1 MSSPIAI
8 VGVSVELPSGGYS
21 TENLDHKT
29 FFDFLL
35 SSGEAYEEIP
45 SDRFNV
51 EAWKGPGAG
60 KIHVNKGAFLKD
72 IDTFDN
78 VEFGISSKDASTMA
92 PATRK
97 LLENAFL
104 ALLDSGSDYRM
115 KNVGCF
121 TSGTSIEMGNVSEPD
136 EFEARGSF
144 AGYPSMIA
152 NRLSNHLDLI
162 GPSVPMDTACSS
174 TLTAMHI
181 AVQAIS
187 NGDCEAAVV
196 GGCQLNH
203 RFIDWITYSQG
214 SLLAKDGKCKPFDS
228 TADGFSRAEGCAVVV
243 IKPLADAIRDQDHIY
258 ATILGTAINSTGSA
272 APPGAPVAESQRDAM
287 VQAFQRAG
295 RSPREVD
302 YVELHATGTA
312 KGDPTEANWVGEHF
326 HREDELVVGSVKG
339 NIGHTEIVA
348 FLASLSKVISIFDK
362 GVIPPQVNIRHLNPG
377 IKWDEYRLRV
387 PLECTPLSVRS
398 SDKSLVSIAGSG
410 IGGSNGHVVLE
421 SPPRRTPV
429 VNGAS
434 VGLNSRGPLLIM
446 TGGLSARAATSIS
459 ESIESSFGNYVSD
472 LPGLSTVLGRRSKQA
487 TYRSFAIAGV
497 NETTIGGFSS
507 PEHCPRIINSL
518 IYVFSGQGPQH
529 KDMGRELFE
538 KFPVFRQSIVE
549 MDDVF
554 RRVTGQSIISDYGL
568 FDESSGRALPEIW
581 PIALVLPSVAIFQ
594 IALFDLLV
602 SLGMK
607 PDAIVGHSAG
617 ETAVLYASG
626 AASKAMAV
634 ELAIIR
640 GQSFT
645 AIEKLGG
652 TMAAVSCTPEVMDE
666 ILVQYRK
673 EHEDALVEL
682 ACFNSPSAVAIA
694 GEEVAVDAIVALA
707 DGRGFFARK
716 IRTKVPFHSSMMEK
730 AKAEYTAALDDL
742 FRRYP
747 GPHVPK
753 VATYSTLTG
762 ELYEGSFDA
771 DYFWSNTRSPV
782 RFTQTMEVIR
792 AAHPSSTFVEF
803 APHPVLSSYVVSMAS
818 ETSTVLHSVLR
829 PKRGGRSTEHLD
841 ILRLCG
847 KVTVAGHN
855 CVDFVALNGRTCSD
869 FKLALPTY
877 PFVKKRYPLYP
888 DTPGVQKQM
897 EAARGPLNH
906 AYLRMNKDSH
916 PTLAE
921 HIIRGEPIMPAAGF
935 LEMAFEFGASTLMNV
950 NLRSILS
957 LSSEKPVKVD
967 IQLDGA
973 YWTVKSIPSTKSRK
987 DASSNTGRLH
997 ADGYLSFETPHAVSA
1012 LDIEAVR
1019 NRCPGHIGSGFYPS
1033 LSYFSAYGTHFQR
1046 VTNMYYSV
1054 NEALAS
1060 IKGTDAFLASD
1071 GKYILH
1077 PAILDACIQMTAYK
1091 PFHGDY
1097 DPNVYYLPAHVDAI
1111 IAHQPLKVNYFPAH
1125 IYAHIELKQWKPDGM
1140 VYDICLVD
1148 DSGVRLCT
1156 FAGLEVAKH
1165 HITPVTDAARPL
1177 QVAFQPAFQ
1186 SERPKPT
1193 TTCTAVDHS
1202 DLYATLDKMSIRMKM
1217 SAKTGQITK
1226 PSPPTFGQTKEL
1238 APYLELLAADKACS
1252 STKVSSSEGPQF
1264 EQAIIYSMTSLR
1276 DALKHISVSGTK
1288 VVEVLIAS
1296 NVKSDFF
1303 RVSIEE
1309 VFREF
1314 STLHVNLF
1322 VDNKHPAQTLPTV
1335 ASGMVRN
1342 VSVKVGDNSSA
1353 VEDQLFDVAL
1363 FFNVADDKAK
1373 PQHIVDTANRLLL
1386 PGGTFIVAERN
1397 LEAWESMAL
1406 GTVWYNAAFGS
1417 PSSENT
1423 YRLSSYLESLAKF
1436 TVQRVHNSEDADPF
1450 HFCIDAQK
1458 KTWSNLESPDEALVD
1473 PIDSFVYEYS
1483 FGNELDLQWELSG
1496 LNSTQYIDI
1505 WITATEG
1512 RDGSAAQGFV
1522 RALRREYVSWTIRL
1536 VVFPESYDEDMRQE
1550 FLDHLPTELRLE
1562 QDILVSPED
1571 QNMLMVPRIAPV
1583 AEVNASTATKLHGLP
1598 TSLPPYHVLLRPI
1611 SFSKQG
1617 AVTGLLAT
1625 VVDAQSTTLHD
1636 ETMVVDVACLASFLR
1651 NSLELQ
1657 IQFPLSFLV
1666 SSLLSCSGLSAI
1678 QSFGPSEARPHPRH
1692 SCRHCDR
1699 VQRGK
1704 VYAKNGLQVMK
1715 VDNDASLHDIAK
1727 LNGEPFDL
1735 IVSGYTD
1742 LPYVQ
1747 VLKTLLEPRRGKLF
1761 SWNDADSGLPSIL
1774 HRDPYSIADALRCS
1788 FSMIGGD
1795 LESFRLPVTCKLP
1808 SEAEMSKSSVLN
1820 IGVHLALYMYQ
1831 RGARHIVLTSRSG
1844 RKSLDSTSNVVVRR
1858 MIKYLEAKDDLRLSL
1873 VAVDAT
1879 DVASTTAL
1887 LNTLGT
1893 TQVGGCIFLTAVLSD
1908 GIFRH
1913 LTESDFSRVFSAKLD
1928 AFAVTKEV
1936 FDFQSMD
1943 FVVSFT
1949 SVSGLFGFGGQTNYG
1964 AANTAL
1970 EALTSELPN
1979 GFSFV
1984 CPGVLDSTLVLAGT
1998 GEANE
2003 SRLGSLIPWA
2013 VPAEDMIKWFE
2024 DSMFRFQKGQRT
2036 VRYVCDLNW
2045 EVMDRTLGMPR
2056 LGKHLL
2062 PNQALETA
2070 SDLDDA
2076 AHMSRIVR
2084 NVLDIPEADFS
2095 LDVPLTAY
2103 GIDSLSASRISFLLR
2118 PYVQATQIQLLAD
2131 VSLADLL
2138 RSSEGESSAP
2148 SESQPVSKPVSTP
2161 KKKVEFMSDML
2172 SKYSADMNVDSAET
2186 CASSSMSQADKDII
2200 LVTGTTGT
2208 LGSNIL
2214 SQLLQNDDVELV
2226 YALNRPSKAGTSTL
2240 QRQKDIFAT
2249 QGLPLSLLDSSK
2261 LVLLE
2266 GDLRVDNFNLPPDV
2280 ANKACCICY
2289 SSFSPLSPASSTMV
2303 RIIFWNIPYMVAH
2316 FVSAWKVD
2324 FATSL
2329 VDYEDLIRAVSRLA
2343 VRPSLSYISTIGVF
2357 QHPKEYS
2364 SEEYAPEAPI
2374 VDPKISIQ
2382 TGYIESKWVAER
2394 LFQLASENYGLKT
2407 NVVRVGLLSGG
2418 SNGCWDPS
2426 QWFPAIAQSAS
2437 YLGCLPDG
2445 EDLISWIP
2453 VDLAAAAIVDMR
2465 RAENQTL
2472 HLVHPKPVKWNTVM
2486 KALATSL
2493 GVPLVPY
2500 VEWFARLESSS
2511 NDADEKTSGR
2521 QTEHSRAALR
2531 MTHFYR
2537 IALSASSHQTESM
2550 GLLAKV
2556 VTDNAL
2562 NASPSLR
2569 SEDVQ
2574 PLGEHDVKN
2583 GLLIGKRSGFC
2594 QHKGHHASTSIV
2606 LYFLLLPSLTSI
2618 SL

>member
-29 FFDFLL
+29 FFDFCCRRVKRTRKYRQIGLMLKPKLIFSSLL
-35 SSGEAYEEIP
+35 QMEGSWRWQDS
-45 SDRFNV
+45 RQQ
-51 EAWKGPGAG
+51 
-60 KIHVNKGAFLKD
+60 GAFLKD

-104 ALLDSGSDYRM
+104 ALLDSGIDYRM

-181 AVQAIS
+181 AVQAIA

-387 PLECTPLSVRS
+387 PLESTPLSVRS

-421 SPPRRTPV
+421 SPPRRKPL

-459 ESIESSFGNYVSD
+459 ESIQSSFGNYVSD

-487 TYRSFAIAGV
+487 TTF
-497 NETTIGGFSS
+497 
-507 PEHCPRIINSL
+507 PRIINSL

-538 KFPVFRQSIVE
+538 KFPVFRESIVE

-568 FDESSGRALPEIW
+568 FDESSAPGLPEIW

-666 ILVQYRK
+666 ILVQYRR

-869 FKLALPTY
+869 FKLALPAY

-888 DTPGVQKQM
+888 DTAGVQKQM
-897 EAARGPLNH
+897 EATRGPLNH

-1071 GKYILH
+1071 GKYNLH

-1177 QVAFQPAFQ
+1177 QIAFQPAFQ

-1193 TTCTAVDHS
+1193 TACTAVDHS
-1202 DLYATLDKMSIRMKM
+1202 DLYATLDKM
-1217 SAKTGQITK
+1217 
-1226 PSPPTFGQTKEL
+1226 PSPPAFGQTKDW
-1238 APYLELLAADKACS
+1238 LLILSFWHRQGMFIYSQCKDHS
-1252 STKVSSSEGPQF
+1252 LTMSQKVSSSEGPQF
-1264 EQAIIYSMTSLR
+1264 EQAITYSMTSLR

-1309 VFREF
+1309 IFREF

-1322 VDNKHPAQTLPTV
+1322 IDNKHPAQTLPTV

-1342 VSVKVGDNSSA
+1342 ISVKVGDNSSA
-1353 VEDQLFDVAL
+1353 IEDQLFDVAL
-1363 FFNVADDKAK
+1363 FFNIADDKAN
-1373 PQHIVDTANRLLL
+1373 PQQIVETANRLLL

-1417 PSSENT
+1417 PSSEDT

-1550 FLDHLPTELRLE
+1550 FLDHLSTELRLE

-1636 ETMVVDVACLASFLR
+1636 GQIVVALVDAPIEETMVVDVACLSQLPSEFTQAADSISALIPGFVTAVLA
-1651 NSLELQ
+1651 
-1657 IQFPLSFLV
+1657 P
-1666 SSLLSCSGLSAI
+1666 GLSAFNR
-1678 QSFGPSEARPHPRH
+1678 SDRLKLARILVTHA
-1692 SCRHCDR
+1692 DT
-1699 VQRGK
+1699 VTGFNVAK
-1704 VYAKNGLQVMK
+1704 VYAKNGLQVVK
-1715 VDNDASLHDIAK
+1715 VNNDASLHDIAK

-1761 SWNDADSGLPSIL
+1761 SWNDADTGLPSIL
-1774 HRDPYSIADALRCS
+1774 HRDPCSIADALRCS

-1795 LESFRLPVTCKLP
+1795 LESFRLPVNMQATKRGRDVEVERP
-1808 SEAEMSKSSVLN
+1808 VKSSNEASFNPDKAYLILGGIGT

-2161 KKKVEFMSDML
+2161 KKKAEFMSDML

-2186 CASSSMSQADKDII
+2186 CALSSMSQSDKDII

-2266 GDLRVDNFNLPPDV
+2266 GDLRVDNFNLPHDV
-2280 ANKACCICY
+2280 ANKA
-2289 SSFSPLSPASSTMV
+2289 SSLLCHPHYPQCLEGG
-2303 RIIFWNIPYMVAH
+2303 
-2316 FVSAWKVD
+2316 

-2329 VDYEDLIRAVSRLA
+2329 VDYEDLIQGSRKLLDFAKQSHLA
-2343 VRPSLSYISTIGVF
+2343 VKPSLSYISTIGVF

-2521 QTEHSRAALR
+2521 QAEHSRAALR

-2537 IALSASSHQTESM
+2537 IALSASSIKRR
-2550 GLLAKV
+2550 AWV
-2556 VTDNAL
+2556 C
-2562 NASPSLR
+2562 SLR
-2569 SEDVQ
+2569 SS
-2574 PLGEHDVKN
+2574 PTML
-2583 GLLIGKRSGFC
+2583 
-2594 QHKGHHASTSIV
+2594 
-2606 LYFLLLPSLTSI
+2606 
-2618 SL
+2618 